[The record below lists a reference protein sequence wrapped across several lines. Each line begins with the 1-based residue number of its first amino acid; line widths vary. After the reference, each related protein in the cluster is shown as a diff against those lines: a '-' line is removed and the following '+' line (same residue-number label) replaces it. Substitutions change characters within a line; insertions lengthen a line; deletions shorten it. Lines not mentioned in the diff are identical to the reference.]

1 MKSGTTGE
9 IRELGRTHGV
19 AVHIFAGS
27 RPTHELLEEL
37 APDAADRE
45 TFVRRPAPPCRCRAR
60 IPLGDGSIAGPRST
74 PSRSRPPELARPA
87 DDGRRYTVTFSRT
100 HRCVEIDGSTTLL
113 EAANLAGIRV
123 PTGCRSGL
131 CRAGVTHKLAGTTD
145 RKLAG
150 APGGPDHRLR
160 QPGMLRYRT
169 GSLVRPMPM
178 AHADASA

>member
-1 MKSGTTGE
+1 
-9 IRELGRTHGV
+9 
-19 AVHIFAGS
+19 VHIFAGS

-45 TFVRRPAPPCRCRAR
+45 TFVGAPPRLVDAVRGYLSEMGQSPDPFHAE
-60 IPLGDGSIAGPRST
+60 SFS
-74 PSRSRPPELARPA
+74 PPELARPA

-100 HRCVEIDGSTTLL
+100 HRCVEIDGSTTRL

-150 APGGPDHRLR
+150 APADRI
-160 QPGMLRYRT
+160 T
-169 GSLVRPMPM
+169 VCDSL
-178 AHADASA
+178 ACSDIELDL

>member
-1 MKSGTTGE
+1 M
-9 IRELGRTHGV
+9 
-19 AVHIFAGS
+19 HIFAGS

-45 TFVRRPAPPCRCRAR
+45 TFVGAPPRLVDAVRGYLSEMGQSPDPFHAE
-60 IPLGDGSIAGPRST
+60 SFS
-74 PSRSRPPELARPA
+74 PPELARPA

-150 APGGPDHRLR
+150 APADRI
-160 QPGMLRYRT
+160 T
-169 GSLVRPMPM
+169 VCDSL
-178 AHADASA
+178 ACSDIELDL